1 MSKFKNEKVSSGYH
15 IVSFD
20 VKSLFTNVPL
30 DRTIK
35 LVLKRIYEKHEVS
48 TNTTKQKMKEIH
60 ILCTKNVHFMF
71 NGEVYK
77 QIDRVAM
84 ASPLGPVLADI
95 LMVELDNN
103 ISPVLQENLSFM
115 KRYVDDTICFVKIG
129 TINYITA
136 ILNNFDP
143 NITFTYEVENDCK
156 LPFLD
161 VLLIKK
167 GNNIVTTVYR
177 KATTNDI

>member
-1 MSKFKNEKVSSGYH
+1 MSKFKNEKVSNGYH

-60 ILCTKNVHFMF
+60 ILCTKNVHLMF

-103 ISPVLQENLSFM
+103 ISPVL
-115 KRYVDDTICFVKIG
+115 
-129 TINYITA
+129 
-136 ILNNFDP
+136 
-143 NITFTYEVENDCK
+143 
-156 LPFLD
+156 
-161 VLLIKK
+161 
-167 GNNIVTTVYR
+167 
-177 KATTNDI
+177 

>member
-1 MSKFKNEKVSSGYH
+1 MSKFKNEKVPNGYQ

-35 LVLKRIYEKHEVS
+35 LVLKRIYENYEVS
-48 TNTTKQKMKEIH
+48 TNTTKQEMKEIH
-60 ILCTKNVHFMF
+60 ILCTKNVDFTF
-71 NGEVYK
+71 NEEVYK
-77 QIDRVAM
+77 QTDRVAM
-84 ASPLGPVLADI
+84 GLPLGPVLADI
-95 LMVELDNN
+95 FMVELDNN

-129 TINYITA
+129 TINYITT

-143 NITFTYEVENDCK
+143 NITFTYEVEKDCK